1 LGATSLWPIVCA
13 LLLTLP
19 EDAGAQDGATPL
31 TAADLVW
38 PRLPMEA
45 DSAEVLRV
53 FGVPDARDI
62 WFTSSSGEH
71 APRWRYPRYNV
82 YFDVSADWV
91 IALELTRR
99 GLKTRRGVQ
108 VRDSVT
114 RVRTLYGDP
123 LNTEA
128 GVPPSEAL
136 GTWRYDGPTGV
147 ITITVQYGRVH
158 SIVIGSSL
166 TNE

>member
-1 LGATSLWPIVCA
+1 LQTILLWPIVGA
-13 LLLTLP
+13 LLLFLP
-19 EDAGAQDGATPL
+19 HGAAAQERAAPL
-31 TAADLVW
+31 TAEDLVW
-38 PRLPMEA
+38 PKLPLEA

-71 APRWRYPRYNV
+71 APRWRYSRYNV

-99 GLKTRRGVQ
+99 GPKTSRGVQ

-114 RVRTLYGDP
+114 RVRALYGLP

-128 GVPPSEAL
+128 GVPPDEAL

-147 ITITVQYGRVH
+147 LTITVRHGRVH